1 MIEWNLKKFFESQ
14 FSENLGALQKN
25 KKHKCLTP
33 IDTGNK
39 AYFTSLHY
47 LLKNPSDVVTDKN
60 IVSINLSCTRYINL
74 AYVLRLNTDILIA
87 VVRKQP
93 SPMLVQAF
101 VAPG

>member
-1 MIEWNLKKFFESQ
+1 MKFKDIFWESI
-14 FSENLGALQKN
+14 FGNLGALQKN
-25 KKHKCLTP
+25 KKPKCLTP

-101 VAPG
+101 VVPG